1 MSKKDET
8 KSAVQPE
15 TQETPGV
22 ITPADSPASPVTEQ
36 AVSVTQTVQAQKVP
50 LQSLVALTGTSPV
63 VAAALKKAF
72 GWNDGI
78 RLTKSEFLAKRA
90 EWLARP
96 AKER

>member
-1 MSKKDET
+1 MTKKDET

-22 ITPADSPASPVTEQ
+22 VTVTDSPVTEQ
-36 AVSVTQTVQAQKVP
+36 AVSVSQTVQAQKVP
-50 LQSLVALTGTSPV
+50 LQSLAALTGTSPV

-72 GWNDGI
+72 GWSDGI